1 MGITMTGTSGIDVSS
16 LIEQL
21 TALRQMEVTRKQEK
35 KTAVSKQIDAYTKLG
50 TYLSDF
56 STKASALKSKDDFN
70 IYKTTSSNNDAVG
83 VSTSYGAQAGSY
95 SVSVQQ
101 LAEKEKLV
109 SNDWA
114 VSSMDKP
121 LSQQGINPGKF
132 KINGVE
138 IEVTASDTIND
149 VRARINNATDENG
162 KKIGVT
168 ATVLSS
174 AEGNYRLILTSDST
188 GAAGATY
195 EDVDGSFLQ
204 DMGFI
209 TASGDKGNVLT
220 PGQDARFS
228 INGIDMTSSKNTING
243 AVAGLNFELKKV
255 TDPTAPVEVS
265 VNRDADGVAKKIND
279 IIEQYNF
286 LLKYSNEQTKYDSSG
301 DTPVKGTLFGD
312 STVRTV
318 TQSLKNVFQVQIG
331 GLDGSSFATLS
342 QLGITTDKKTGELVL
357 DKDKL
362 KEAMDKD
369 FDGVVSVFITKGTSS
384 NSSIQYGRSTAD
396 TQEGEYELEEENGT
410 FKIRKKGDTNWTVGT
425 RSGDI
430 VSFSGGPAKGLMI
443 TAPEGSGNSTF
454 TFSKGIAGRMEEK
467 IKQFTDPIDGVVARK
482 KEALQTKT
490 RNIDSQIEMEQR
502 RVDAYRDR
510 LVKQFAAMENT
521 MRMLQS
527 QQSAMFSQL
536 GS

>member
-1 MGITMTGTSGIDVSS
+1 MGITMTGTSGIDVSG
-16 LIEQL
+16 LISQL
-21 TALRQMEVTRKQEK
+21 TQLRQMEVTRKQEK
-35 KTAVSKQIDAYTKLG
+35 KTAVNKQIDAYTKLG

-70 IYKTTSSNNDAVG
+70 IYKTTSSNADTVG

-95 SVSVQQ
+95 SVSVTQ

-109 SNDWA
+109 SNDMTI
-114 VSSMDKP
+114 SSMSVP

-132 KINGVE
+132 KINGTE
-138 IEVTASDTIND
+138 IEINASDTIND
-149 VRARINNATDENG
+149 VRAKINNATDDKG

-168 ATVLSS
+168 ATVLSPS
-174 AEGNYRLILTSDST
+174 EGNFRLILTSDET

-195 EDVDGSFLQ
+195 EDIDGSFLQ

-209 TASGDKGNVLT
+209 NASGDKANVLN
-220 PGQDARFS
+220 PGQDAAFS

-243 AVAGLNFELKKV
+243 VVAGLNFELKKV
-255 TDPTAPVEVS
+255 TTDTPVQIS
-265 VNRDADGVAKKIND
+265 VGRDADGVAKKIND

-286 LLKYSNEQTKYDSSG
+286 LLKYSNEQTKFDASG
-301 DTPVKGTLFGD
+301 DTPVRGTLFGD
-312 STVRTV
+312 STVRNV
-318 TQSLKNVFQVQIG
+318 TQSLRNVFQAQIG
-331 GLDGSSFATLS
+331 GVDGSSFVTLS

-362 KEAMDKD
+362 KEAMEKD

-384 NSSIQYGRSTAD
+384 NSSIQYGRSSAA

-410 FKIRKKGDTNWTVGT
+410 YKIRKKGDTDWTVGT

-430 VSFSGGPAKGLMI
+430 VSFGAGPAKGLMI

-454 TFSKGIAGRMEEK
+454 AFSKGIAGRMDEK
-467 IKQFTDPIDGVVARK
+467 IKQLTDPIDGVVARK
-482 KEALQTKT
+482 KEALQTRT

-502 RVDAYRDR
+502 RVDAYRER

-521 MRMLQS
+521 MRMLKS
-527 QQSAMFSQL
+527 QQSAMFSQM

>member
-1 MGITMTGTSGIDVSS
+1 MGITMTGTSGIDVSG
-16 LIEQL
+16 LISQL
-21 TALRQMEVTRKQEK
+21 TQLRQMEVTRKQEK

-70 IYKTTSSNNDAVG
+70 IYKTTSSNADSVG

-95 SVSVQQ
+95 SVSVTQ

-109 SNDWA
+109 SNDMTI
-114 VSSMDKP
+114 SSVDQP

-149 VRARINNATDENG
+149 VRAKINNATDDKG

-168 ATVLSS
+168 ATVLSPS
-174 AEGNYRLILTSDST
+174 EGNLRLILTSDET

-209 TASGDKGNVLT
+209 TASGDKKNVLT
-220 PGQDARFS
+220 AGQDAAFS

-243 AVAGLNFELKKV
+243 VVAGLNFELKKT
-255 TDPTAPVEVS
+255 TDAPVQIS
-265 VNRDADGVAKKIND
+265 VGRDGDGVAKKIND

-286 LLKYSNEQTKYDSSG
+286 LLKYSNEQTKYDASG

-312 STVRTV
+312 STVRNV
-318 TQSLKNVFQVQIG
+318 AQSLRNVFQAQIG
-331 GLDGSSFATLS
+331 GFDGSSFATLS

-384 NSSIQYGRSTAD
+384 NSSIQYGRSTAN

-425 RSGDI
+425 RNGDI
-430 VSFSGGPAKGLMI
+430 VSFGDGPAKGLMI
-443 TAPEGSGNSTF
+443 TAPVGSGNATF
-454 TFSKGIAGRMEEK
+454 TFSKGIAGRMDEK
-467 IKQFTDPIDGVVARK
+467 IKQLTDPIDGVVARK
-482 KEALQTKT
+482 KEALQTRT